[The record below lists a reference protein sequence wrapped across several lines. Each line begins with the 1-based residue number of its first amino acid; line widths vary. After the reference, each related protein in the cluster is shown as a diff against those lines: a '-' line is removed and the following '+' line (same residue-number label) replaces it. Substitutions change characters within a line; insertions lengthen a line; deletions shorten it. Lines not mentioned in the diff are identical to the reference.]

1 MEEITVSLGTNL
13 VSANE
18 RMTSISLIE
27 LYERIVHA
35 NSAFTNQIEVLRSI
49 YKMDGNKYTLTKK
62 FLPYFVCAHFEP
74 GVRRLENF
82 TSTTS
87 FVLDIDNIDEDT
99 ISMDELRNKLD
110 KDGRIA
116 MMFTSP
122 SGNGLKLLFRLDKP
136 CLDYNVYSSFYKQ
149 FASEFAKEHHLEAF
163 VDLKTNDVTRACF
176 LSADPQAT
184 LNTTATPINWEDYVN
199 LESVDI
205 FVREAQVSTI
215 NLEPTTDCTLPQVGN
230 IEPDQET
237 MTKIRERLELNN
249 KKRLPVAARPIY
261 VPEEVSNI
269 LDNLKSSVEE
279 TGVELYDTRKIQ
291 YGMKLM
297 FKTKQLRAEINLF
310 YGHRGYSVVESPK
323 RGTSLELNSMMAQ
336 LVNDYVNGV
345 NA

>member
-27 LYERIVHA
+27 LYERIAHA

-49 YKMDGNKYTLTKK
+49 YQMDGNKYTLMKK
-62 FLPYFVCAHFEP
+62 SLPYFVCAHFEP
-74 GVRRLENF
+74 GVRRQENF

-87 FVLDIDNIDEDT
+87 FVLDIDKIDEDT
-99 ISMDELRNKLD
+99 ITMDELRNKLD
-110 KDGRIA
+110 KDERIA

-122 SGNGLKLLFRLDKP
+122 SGNGLKLLFLLDKP
-136 CLDYNVYSSFYKQ
+136 CLDYNVYSTFYKQ
-149 FASEFAKEHHLEAF
+149 FAMEFAKEHNIETF

-176 LSADPQAT
+176 LSADPKAT
-184 LNTTATPINWEDYVN
+184 LNTTATPVLWEDYVN
-199 LESVDI
+199 LESVDL
-205 FVREAQVSTI
+205 FVKETQVPSI
-215 NLEPTTDCTLPQVGN
+215 NLEPTPENTLPEVSN
-230 IEPDQET
+230 IEPDKET
-237 MTKIRERLELNN
+237 MVKIKERLELNN
-249 KKRLPVAARPIY
+249 KKRLPVETRPIY
-261 VPEEVSNI
+261 VPEEVTGI
-269 LDNLKSSVEE
+269 LTNLKNSVEE

-297 FKTKQLRAEINLF
+297 FKTHQLRAEINLF

-323 RGTSLELNSMMAQ
+323 RGTSIELNSMMAQ